1 MAAASTQLWGVCS
14 NGAVYVL
21 QDVGAWVSSMR
32 SNEALHEKT
41 ITSYDNWNRSVDGR
55 FDRVICGFGGLVC
68 AKKDKILYLRRGVT
82 YDNPL
87 GTSWSK
93 ALCDAK
99 DLAVGSRCIVR
110 RTSQDQ
116 LFVAD
121 NIDLSSSIFLPQWNC
136 VPRCRDVESHQLLV
150 LDAEDNLFL
159 VSPSSGDVYVCQN
172 LASGSPDDFNWKK
185 LIEGPPVFKK
195 QSNFFSILG
204 WGSDRGSAFS
214 SVSGG
219 DGCIWCLTSGGKEVF
234 QLVLKYVK
242 KSIRG
247 EKGVKVSIEGFWKKF
262 ELPEKDEVTLFAADK
277 MDFDVLCGVVQEN
290 RVVTSYALLQENS
303 GRLMI
308 PNPEEFDSLRWKSIS
323 ICALSKPDESPI
335 PSASKS
341 LNSSISS
348 HVSIYPKLPPLEGHD
363 FCCENGDCSFCR
375 SATEEFSWVSGET
388 TFVTSFEDVSEW
400 EKSKVNTRTA
410 KRLSTGEGTPEAKRS
425 KISSSSTPGEET
437 PFRKGKRSRGEY
449 DEEGVAYSS
458 KRPRLEH
465 DHQLLIADIP
475 FMMEGRFHLNPSDY
489 EVCVCVCVC
498 VCARTRACDW
508 LHSYPYRQM

>member
-1 MAAASTQLWGVCS
+1 MAAGSTQLWGVCS

-41 ITSYDNWNRSVDGR
+41 ITSYDNWNGAVKGH

-68 AKKDKILYLRRGVT
+68 AKKDKILYVRRGVT

-116 LFVAD
+116 LFVTD
-121 NIDLSSSIFLPQWNC
+121 SIDLSSSIFLPQWNC
-136 VPRCRDVESHQLLV
+136 IPSCRDVDSHQLLV

-159 VSPSSGDVYVCQN
+159 VSPSSGDVYICQN
-172 LASGSPDDFNWKK
+172 LTSGSPDDFNWKK
-185 LIEGPPVFKK
+185 LIEGPPVVKK

-204 WGSDRGSAFS
+204 WGNTRGSVFS
-214 SVSGG
+214 SVSAG
-219 DGCIWCLTSGGKEVF
+219 DGCVWCLASGGREVF

-247 EKGVKVSIEGFWKKF
+247 GKGVKVVNIEGLWKKF
-262 ELPEKDEVTLFAADK
+262 ELPEKDEITLLAADK

-303 GRLMI
+303 GRLVI
-308 PNPEEFDSLRWKSIS
+308 PNPEEFNSLRWKSIS
-323 ICALSKPDESPI
+323 ICALSKPDTSLI
-335 PSASKS
+335 PSES

-348 HVSIYPKLPPLEGHD
+348 YASIYPKLPPLEGYD

-375 SATEEFSWVSGET
+375 SAAEESSWFSET

-400 EKSKVNTRTA
+400 EKSRSNT
-410 KRLSTGEGTPEAKRS
+410 KRLSIEEGAPEAKRS
-425 KISSSSTPGEET
+425 KINQSSTPDEEI
-437 PFRKGKRSRGEY
+437 PVRKGKRSRGELSELN
-449 DEEGVAYSS
+449 EEGFAYSS
-458 KRPRLEH
+458 KRPRLFH
-465 DHQLLIADIP
+465 DHQLLITDIP
-475 FMMEGRFHLNPSDY
+475 FKMDERILLNPSDY
-489 EVCVCVCVC
+489 EVNVCACMHGRVCVC
-498 VCARTRACDW
+498 
-508 LHSYPYRQM
+508 M